1 MEVRRTV
8 PVKLDV
14 DSDDAALLRET
25 VDEFLWA
32 ANYVVDHAWQGDYK
46 TTSKAQLQEE
56 TYDDVRDRT
65 RLHANLVQNARNKA
79 ADAVQGVVARW
90 KQGEYAGK
98 PHFSKPTVV
107 YDKRCATFHDDHVSL
122 ATIDGRIEVEYVLPD
137 GGRDTPH
144 SRYLDNDDYEVTGA
158 ELHNKDGEWFLHLR
172 TKAEV
177 ESDTPEQAMTEHSTV
192 LGVDLGVNQLAVTST
207 GTFWSGNEFDHWR
220 REYEK
225 RRASLQRCGSR
236 HAHENI
242 QAVGRK
248 ETGRFKLM
256 LHRIANGITEEAAE
270 NGCTVIAFEELT
282 GIRDRLSG
290 ASWGH
295 KWAFERLC
303 EYVEYKAELHGIDVE
318 QVDPENTSRRCSHC
332 GFTHPDNRDGED
344 FECLKCG
351 YENHAD
357 YNAAKNIGLRYL
369 RRNQTGDGGGAP
381 VGVRLNRGTL
391 NANGEYEPPAGN
403 GQSGSPRESLT
414 LNEAN
419 GDSAE
424 LRSADRSSGPP
435 AREKKP

>member
-25 VDEFLWA
+25 VAEFLWA
-32 ANYVVDHAWQGDYK
+32 ANYVVDHAWQGEYK

-56 TYDDVRDRT
+56 TYDDVRDQT

-107 YDKRCATFHDDHVSL
+107 YDKRCATFHDEYVSL
-122 ATIDGRIEVEYVLPD
+122 ATVDGRIEVEYILPAED
-137 GGRDTPH
+137 RDTPH

-158 ELHNKDGEWFLHLR
+158 ELHTRDGEWFLHLR

-177 ESDTPEQAMTEHSTV
+177 ESDTVEQATTGHSTV
-192 LGVDLGVNQLAVTST
+192 LGVDLNVNQLAVSST
-207 GTFWSGNEFDHWR
+207 GTFWSGHEFDHWR

-225 RRASLQRCGSR
+225 RRASLQQCGSR
-236 HAHENI
+236 HAHETI

-248 ETGRFKLM
+248 ETGRFTLM
-256 LHRIANGITEEAAE
+256 LHRIANGIIEEAVE

-282 GIRDRLSG
+282 GIRDRLPG

-295 KWAFERLC
+295 KWAFERLY
-303 EYVEYKAELHGIDVE
+303 EYVEYKAELHGIDVQ
-318 QVDPENTSRRCSHC
+318 QVDPENTSRRCSKC
-332 GFTHPDNRDGED
+332 GFTHPDNRDGEN

-381 VGVRLNRGTL
+381 VGVRLNRGML
-391 NANGEYEPPAGN
+391 NASGGYEPPAGDS
-403 GQSGSPRESLT
+403 GQSGSPRESPT

-419 GDSAE
+419 GEAVSE
-424 LRSADRSSGPP
+424 
-435 AREKKP
+435 